1 MQLWRATR
9 VLSGVSGS
17 QRVDGLEAPLTGRD
31 AELRTIK
38 ELFHAAA
45 DRRVPRLVLVSGPA
59 GVGKPRLGWEFFKYI
74 DGLKAVVWW
83 RWTPPTPPTS
93 ARASGYSW

>member
-1 MQLWRATR
+1 
-9 VLSGVSGS
+9 
-17 QRVDGLEAPLTGRD
+17 
-31 AELRTIK
+31 
-38 ELFHAAA
+38 
-45 DRRVPRLVLVSGPA
+45 VLVSGPA